1 MPVCL
6 TSSTAVQQSHRRV
19 ALSEPNVN
27 QYASTPG
34 DLRIKPFGFVFQVV
48 AALVRT
54 LAADLASIS
63 GTLVPRRD
71 MPKQQEKSLP
81 APHRRG
87 RERTV
92 QPLSK
97 SAKSVAHQDATCT
110 LLLSTLSCIHC
121 GNDAFRA
128 HQAMSSLLA
137 CPVVG
142 TMTPTRT
149 HCAVFCY
156 NANSAVAP
164 SGAKD

>member
-6 TSSTAVQQSHRRV
+6 ASSTAVRQSHRRV

-54 LAADLASIS
+54 LVADLASIS
-63 GTLVPRRD
+63 GSLVPRRD

-92 QPLSK
+92 QLLSK
-97 SAKSVAHQDATCT
+97 SAKSVAHQDATCS
-110 LLLSTLSCIHC
+110 LLLSTLSCIH
-121 GNDAFRA
+121 FQA
-128 HQAMSSLLA
+128 HQAISSLLA

-164 SGAKD
+164 SGVED